1 MKLDIG
7 SLKRQNKEHK
17 TCGIKPVKTVEGEY
31 RMLIC
36 ENKKINNK
44 SD

>member
-7 SLKRQNKEHK
+7 AFKGQNKEHK
-17 TCGIKPVKTVEGEY
+17 ICEIKPLKTVEGEY

-36 ENKKINNK
+36 ENKKIKNK